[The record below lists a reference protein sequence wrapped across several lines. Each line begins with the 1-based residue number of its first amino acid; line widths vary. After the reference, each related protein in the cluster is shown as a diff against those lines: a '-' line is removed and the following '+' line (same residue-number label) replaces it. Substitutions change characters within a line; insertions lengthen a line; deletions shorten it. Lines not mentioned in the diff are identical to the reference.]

1 MVERIAPE
9 GGGSVETGLGP
20 FGCYRDFVNCK
31 GTDLK
36 SEIQIEVFVSELDFQ
51 TLADIAQTLH
61 GKQIMAF

>member
-31 GTDLK
+31 GTDLE
-36 SEIQIEVFVSELDFQ
+36 SEIQCKVLVSEFYLHA
-51 TLADIAQTLH
+51 LGNIAETFH